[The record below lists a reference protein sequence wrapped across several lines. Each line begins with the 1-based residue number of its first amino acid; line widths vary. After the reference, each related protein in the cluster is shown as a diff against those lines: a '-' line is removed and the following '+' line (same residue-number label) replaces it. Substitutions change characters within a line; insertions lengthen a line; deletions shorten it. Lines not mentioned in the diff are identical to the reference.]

1 MVLADVRSAD
11 YRAEVPDGCELS
23 VNPPSGGW
31 LADATQNVRA
41 VDGTVVHAIGG
52 TASITAT
59 VPARSWANGKGISYR
74 RSMTIRARSAPG
86 LERFRH

>member
-41 VDGTVVHAIGG
+41 VGGTVVHGLGG
-52 TASITAT
+52 
-59 VPARSWANGKGISYR
+59 N
-74 RSMTIRARSAPG
+74 
-86 LERFRH
+86 RFHHCE